1 MTGSAANSLFKSYS
15 CKGKKG
21 KVFPYSLPGVGP
33 GADPG
38 VQAVS
43 PQVT

>member
-1 MTGSAANSLFKSYS
+1 VMDS
-15 CKGKKG
+15 CNMYLLRKAGKKR

-33 GADPG
+33 GGDRS

-43 PQVT
+43 AQVT